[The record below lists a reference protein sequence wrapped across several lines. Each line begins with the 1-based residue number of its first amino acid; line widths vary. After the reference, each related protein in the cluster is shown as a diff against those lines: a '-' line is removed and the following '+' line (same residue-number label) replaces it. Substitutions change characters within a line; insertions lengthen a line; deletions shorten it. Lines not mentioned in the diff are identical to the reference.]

1 MYYKV
6 LKNNDIVDILNHIV
20 YVKYQKKHNIL
31 LICDKKEAQA
41 ILSSDGMKAWHIEGL
56 YNYPMDDNIYEL
68 IKISEEEYNELNELN
83 KK

>member
-41 ILSSDGMKAWHIEGL
+41 ILSNDGMKAWHIDGL
-56 YNYPMDDNIYEL
+56 YNYSLDDSVYEL
-68 IKISEEEYNELNELN
+68 IEITEEEYNELNELN
-83 KK
+83 EK